1 MKCQRCCCF
10 LWAQCTEA
18 FVNRQ
23 KTRSGIWH
31 QMQPTVLPSE
41 ENSSELLLP
50 PLHQHLK
57 SCSWHQCDSFWSC
70 QNSVQTVY
78 CQPLHVNKETIWL
91 FGSHKCHWNWQNQFL
106 VLQLLLFHLLWLTLY
121 FQTRSEITLFSF
133 DCFEGTLTW
142 QCNISFHLSPDAR
155 TSFLPQWWLQTVV
168 MVTIP
173 NNVDA
178 IRGRQAHQD
187 IWYKDRIP
195 VLLKRFCLS
204 RFQIVYQCS
213 TINENSWYLWFSEF
227 WVMNSLKTLQ
237 EIAFVTMILIS
248 RIRDWRRIYDWKRC
262 LPFSSHLLILF
273 VVSLCHLSKIE
284 GGNDWFSCWKN
295 LSRSPPADWYPTHT
309 LVLKTQLVFAV
320 LSFRSLC
327 FG

>member
-1 MKCQRCCCF
+1 MEDPRCCCF

-155 TSFLPQWWLQTVV
+155 TSFLP
-168 MVTIP
+168 
-173 NNVDA
+173 
-178 IRGRQAHQD
+178 
-187 IWYKDRIP
+187 
-195 VLLKRFCLS
+195 
-204 RFQIVYQCS
+204 
-213 TINENSWYLWFSEF
+213 
-227 WVMNSLKTLQ
+227 
-237 EIAFVTMILIS
+237 
-248 RIRDWRRIYDWKRC
+248 
-262 LPFSSHLLILF
+262 
-273 VVSLCHLSKIE
+273 
-284 GGNDWFSCWKN
+284 
-295 LSRSPPADWYPTHT
+295 
-309 LVLKTQLVFAV
+309 
-320 LSFRSLC
+320 
-327 FG
+327 